1 MDSLTSQVES
11 ITDKVATDLAYLE
24 DQRLEIIQRYSYKT
38 YKRAMAILGVL
49 CVGTIILLVS
59 FPALPKVF
67 IAVIPLTGLFA
78 MGYPIYISY
87 HRHNKFKKLQ
97 LLLKAGIYEAFSE
110 ARGFHVRTEPMS
122 PDFFEETYLLRDR
135 RYMKVETELQLEG
148 TANERPITIAEI
160 KVTGASTTSRSQSS
174 SNRGVIQFHGP
185 VGTLEMEQ
193 SYFPQPVV
201 IGSKDKI
208 AGSVLIDKAIDGLL
222 GATLSKKVD
231 ELFSSEKVLSQN
243 DTQKKFH
250 DLFYVVPKDNDL
262 VERFLDDSIMNVMV
276 ESKLL
281 MTSLDISVVGPNIHV
296 AAYPAMG
303 LALQYNK
310 PMINREEIK
319 QHVLNLV
326 LVEKILLYV
335 GGKLASRMV

>member
-11 ITDKVATDLAYLE
+11 ITDKIAANLACLE
-24 DQRLEIIQRYSYKT
+24 EQRLEIMQRYNYRV
-38 YKRAMAILGVL
+38 YRRAMAALGIL
-49 CVGTIILLVS
+49 CVSTIVLLVS
-59 FPALPKVF
+59 FPTLPKVF
-67 IAVIPLTGLFA
+67 IAVIPLTGFFA
-78 MGYPIYISY
+78 ISYPIYISY
-87 HRHNKFKKLQ
+87 HRRYNFKKLQ
-97 LLLKAGIYEAFSE
+97 LLLKAGIYEAFGKVG
-110 ARGFHVRTEPMS
+110 GFHSRTEPLS

-148 TANERPITIAEI
+148 TANERPITIAET

-201 IGSKDKI
+201 IGSKENL
-208 AGSVLIDKAIDGLL
+208 AGSVLIDNAADGLL
-222 GATLSKKVD
+222 GATLSKKLD
-231 ELFSSEKVLSQN
+231 ELFSSEQVLSQN
-243 DTQKKFH
+243 ETQKKFH
-250 DLFYVVPKDNDL
+250 DLFYVVPKENKL
-262 VERFLDDSIMNVMV
+262 VERFLDDSLMKVMV
-276 ESKLL
+276 ESRSL
-281 MTSLDISVVGPNIHV
+281 MTSLDVSVVGPNTHV
-296 AAYPAMG
+296 AAYPAIG

-319 QHVLNLV
+319 QHVLSLV

-335 GGKLASRMV
+335 GRKLVSSVA

>member
-1 MDSLTSQVES
+1 MNSLTSPIES

-24 DQRLEIIQRYSYKT
+24 EQRLEIMQRYNYRV
-38 YKRAMAILGVL
+38 YKRTMAVLGIL
-49 CVGTIILLVS
+49 CVSTIILLIS

-67 IAVIPLTGLFA
+67 IAIMPLTGLFA

-97 LLLKAGIYEAFSE
+97 LLLKAGIYEAFGE

-135 RYMKVETELQLEG
+135 RYMKVETALRLEG
-148 TANERPITIAEI
+148 IANERPITIAET

-174 SNRGVIQFHGP
+174 SNRGVIQFQGP

-222 GATLSKKVD
+222 GASLSKKVD
-231 ELFSSEKVLSQN
+231 KLFSSEKVLSQN
-243 DTQKKFH
+243 EIQHKFH
-250 DLFYVVPKDNDL
+250 DLFYVVPNENKL

-276 ESKLL
+276 ESKSL
-281 MTSLDISVVGPNIHV
+281 MTSLNISVVGPNIHV
-296 AAYPAMG
+296 GAYPAVG

-310 PMINREEIK
+310 PMINKEEIK

-326 LVEKILLYV
+326 LVEKILLYI

>member
-1 MDSLTSQVES
+1 MDSLTSPIES

-24 DQRLEIIQRYSYKT
+24 EQRLEIMQRYNYRV
-38 YKRAMAILGVL
+38 YKRAMALLGILCL
-49 CVGTIILLVS
+49 STIALLIS

-67 IAVIPLTGLFA
+67 IAIMPLTGLFA

-97 LLLKAGIYEAFSE
+97 LLLKAGIYDAFGE

-148 TANERPITIAEI
+148 TANERPITIAET

-222 GATLSKKVD
+222 GASLSKKVD
-231 ELFSSEKVLSQN
+231 ELFSSEKELSRN
-243 DTQKKFH
+243 GTEKKFH
-250 DLFYVVPKDNDL
+250 DLFYVVPNENKL
-262 VERFLDDSIMNVMV
+262 VERFLDDSVMNVMV
-276 ESKLL
+276 ESKSL

-296 AAYPAMG
+296 AAYPAVG

-310 PMINREEIK
+310 PMINNEEIK